1 MTDKPEKQ
9 SPARARLLSFV
20 KQNPGCSIGDMM
32 NATGF
37 SDSYV
42 RKNLSILAKEGE
54 VEHRGS
60 RKTGGYYAE

>member
-1 MTDKPEKQ
+1 
-9 SPARARLLSFV
+9 
-20 KQNPGCSIGDMM
+20 M